1 MSNYTPPKDWP
12 VIRWVAFAIVLVP
25 CWLFGWGA
33 AKGFH
38 LLIEKPF
45 GENIVTALIQLAIYY
60 GGGALAFVL
69 VGIYVMAG
77 IEAGL
82 KWLTNE

>member
-12 VIRWVAFAIVLVP
+12 AIRWITFVIVLAP

-38 LLIEKPF
+38 LLVENPF
-45 GENIVTALIQLAIYY
+45 GENIVTALIQAVIYY
-60 GGGALAFVL
+60 GGAALAFVF
-69 VGIYVMAG
+69 VGIYVMAF

>member
-1 MSNYTPPKDWP
+1 MDNYTPPKDWP
-12 VIRWVAFAIVLVP
+12 IIRWIAFVIVLVP

-38 LLIEKPF
+38 LLVEKPF
-45 GENIVTALIQLAIYY
+45 GENIVTGLIHVVIYY
-60 GGGALAFVL
+60 GGCAFAFVF
-69 VGIYVMAG
+69 VGIYVMAF